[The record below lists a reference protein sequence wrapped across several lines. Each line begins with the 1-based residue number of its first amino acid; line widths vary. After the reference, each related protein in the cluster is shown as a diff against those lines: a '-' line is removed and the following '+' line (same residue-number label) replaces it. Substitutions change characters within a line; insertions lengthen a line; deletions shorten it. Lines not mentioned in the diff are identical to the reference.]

1 MLYTLY
7 QQSWL
12 SKYEYDI
19 SDNLIEEYRQYL
31 IQNKSNLLKKISK
44 YRISG
49 FFLIQ
54 YLINYSKI
62 KKSFTNVKWN
72 S

>member
-12 SKYEYDI
+12 LKYDYDI

-31 IQNKSNLLKKISK
+31 IQNKSNLLKK
-44 YRISG
+44 YPNTVFQD
-49 FFLIQ
+49 FF
-54 YLINYSKI
+54 
-62 KKSFTNVKWN
+62 
-72 S
+72 